1 MGAAM
6 MFGAR
11 RTGSHDA
18 TNDGK
23 RGCKQA
29 AQKAR
34 PRISGRGRRQH
45 GGQSDGKNQFSFA
58 HDHLARQGQRPLCA
72 QRPRQA
78 GMVIAG
84 HRSRCAANRGKHPDR
99 TQQHD

>member
-6 MFGAR
+6 MLGAR

-58 HDHLARQGQRPLCA
+58 HDHLARQGQAAAMRATAAAGWHGYRGSPFAVRCK
-72 QRPRQA
+72 PRQA
-78 GMVIAG
+78 S
-84 HRSRCAANRGKHPDR
+84 RSHP
-99 TQQHD
+99 TA